1 MEGAFINMKLIIG
14 NRESGTGNWFLV
26 PYLSKR
32 LGYFKTVDREQGI
45 GNRELVPCSL
55 FGYILPMFQKCKSG
69 NKEPVP
75 GSFLTKWIYTSFWFC
90 LHHQHVGHLMILK
103 S

>member
-32 LGYFKTVDREQGI
+32 VGYIKTVDREQEI
-45 GNRELVPCSL
+45 GNRELVPCPL

-69 NKEPVP
+69 IRNQFLVP
-75 GSFLTKWIYTSFWFC
+75 F
-90 LHHQHVGHLMILK
+90 
-103 S
+103 

>member
-14 NRESGTGNWFLV
+14 HRESGTGNSFLV

-45 GNRELVPCSL
+45 GNRELVHCSL
-55 FGYILPMFQKCKSG
+55 LGYILPMFQKCKSG
-69 NKEPVP
+69 IRNQFLVP
-75 GSFLTKWIYTSFWFC
+75 F
-90 LHHQHVGHLMILK
+90 
-103 S
+103 

>member
-1 MEGAFINMKLIIG
+1 MEGAFINMKLIIE

-32 LGYFKTVDREQGI
+32 LGYFKTVNREQGI

-55 FGYILPMFQKCKSG
+55 FGYILAMFQKCKSG
-69 NKEPVP
+69 IRNQFLVP
-75 GSFLTKWIYTSFWFC
+75 F
-90 LHHQHVGHLMILK
+90 
-103 S
+103 

>member
-1 MEGAFINMKLIIG
+1 MEGAYINIKLIIG

-32 LGYFKTVDREQGI
+32 VGYFKTVDRIRESGT

-55 FGYILPMFQKCKSG
+55 FGYVIPMFQSA
-69 NKEPVP
+69 NRE
-75 GSFLTKWIYTSFWFC
+75 
-90 LHHQHVGHLMILK
+90 
-103 S
+103 